1 MSSSPGVHVI
11 CIAQFLFP
19 FLDPTTQNYCVMFLL
34 CSMPLK
40 WIRYCLR
47 HCSQRDIA
55 VRTQR
60 SRVVQHPPDLSWAE
74 GCNRCC
80 FSGKWWTRQNPF
92 AAGAESILL
101 QKAWCSAKAGPRQL
115 WTLCLL
121 RKGEISAVASAKLS
135 WRVGAG
141 EFILWLHAAAG
152 SEVPNSYHTGES
164 KTFLRKKG
172 FDTMVSPCLFIPCH
186 GGHHLLPGYNL
197 YQHSFLLLKIQH

>member
-1 MSSSPGVHVI
+1 
-11 CIAQFLFP
+11 
-19 FLDPTTQNYCVMFLL
+19 MFLL

-60 SRVVQHPPDLSWAE
+60 SRVVQHPPDLSWAK
-74 GCNRCC
+74 GCDRCC
-80 FSGKWWTRQNPF
+80 FSGKGWSRQNPF
-92 AAGAESILL
+92 AASAESILL
-101 QKAWCSAKAGPRQL
+101 QKAWRSAKAGPGQL
-115 WTLCLL
+115 WTLCLQ

-152 SEVPNSYHTGES
+152 SEVPNSYHTGER

-172 FDTMVSPCLFIPCH
+172 LTPWD
-186 GGHHLLPGYNL
+186 HLVYL
-197 YQHSFLLLKIQH
+197 YHITEDIICYLYATCTNTHFCYLKSSIK